1 MTETEPPIE
10 SGLVTRLIAS
20 QFPQWANL
28 PVKSVENDGWDNRTF
43 HLGDDMSVRLPS
55 GNGYVL
61 QVEKEQYWLPI
72 LAPHLPLPIP
82 VPLAMGRPSELFPRP
97 WSVYRWLEGEVASVA
112 QIADLTEFAVSL
124 AQFLVALRKV
134 DATDGPLPGQHN
146 FFRGAPLAVY
156 DDETRRALV
165 ALEGMIDTKVAADV
179 WDIALASRWDRPPV
193 WFQGD
198 VSVGNLLVADGRL
211 SAVIDFG
218 TSGIGDPACDL
229 VIAWTLFDGESR
241 KAFRDAIGLDDA
253 TWARGRGWAIWKA
266 MIVVAGHSGTNSPT
280 TDGSFRV
287 IDAVI
292 ADHKLR
298 G

>member
-266 MIVVAGHSGTNSPT
+266 MIVAAGNAGTNSPT

>member
-1 MTETEPPIE
+1 MTETEPQID

-124 AQFLVALRKV
+124 AKFLVALRKV

-266 MIVVAGHSGTNSPT
+266 MIVAAGNAGTNSPT

-287 IDAVI
+287 IDEVI

>member
-1 MTETEPPIE
+1 MTETEPPID

-266 MIVVAGHSGTNSPT
+266 MIVAAGHSGTNSPT

>member
-266 MIVVAGHSGTNSPT
+266 MIVAAGHSGTNSPT